1 MDDQKQQME
10 TKVRTTVVAY
20 VMITIGLT
28 LGVGLVLLKF
38 FQP

>member
-1 MDDQKQQME
+1 MDEQKQQMD

-28 LGVGLVLLKF
+28 LGVGLLMLKF